1 MSFSIP
7 SASLPLTK
15 KMRPEF
21 SILIIGGGIAGFAA
35 AVGLARIGHKVTVL
49 ERSAG
54 LQTFGGT
61 LLIPANALKVLEDYG
76 LLGAFREV
84 AEKWENHM
92 IYRHDGKVLDILSN
106 SANQKIFGYECVQCI
121 LTWKSADWFD
131 RMLNVPRQT
140 YQRLLYEAAVREGV
154 NVRFGARVEKLA
166 DSSPLPCVILST
178 GERIE
183 ADLIVGADGT
193 LPPFLISLYFN
204 PSKHS

>member
-1 MSFSIP
+1 
-7 SASLPLTK
+7 
-15 KMRPEF
+15 MRPEF
-21 SILIIGGGIAGFAA
+21 NILIIGGGIAGFAA
-35 AVGLARIGHKVTVL
+35 SVGLARKGHKVTVL
-49 ERSAG
+49 ERSAD

-84 AEKWENHM
+84 AEKWENHI
-92 IYRHDGKVLDILSN
+92 IYRHDGKMLDILSN
-106 SANQKIFGYECVQCI
+106 SANQKIFGYECVQFMLI
-121 LTWKSADWFD
+121 RGLADWFD

-166 DSSPLPCVILST
+166 DSSPLPCVTLPT

-193 LPPFLISLYFN
+193 LPPS
-204 PSKHS
+204 